1 MKKLVTILVL
11 CCVFAAFVAC
21 GGSGNK
27 AVTTFM
33 DKVKAG
39 DVDGAVALIKNSF
52 DRQVPVKVKNFFAGK
67 TVQGYAL
74 IEDKDSKAGAA
85 GGMGMAMT
93 QVRITFADGEKIVR
107 FLLKDDGGWVI
118 SNILLP
124 E

>member
-1 MKKLVTILVL
+1 MKKIVTILVL
-11 CCVFAAFVAC
+11 CCVFAAFLAC

-39 DVDGAVALIKNSF
+39 DVDGAVALINNKF
-52 DRQVPVKVKNFFAGK
+52 DRQVPVKVKSFFAGK
-67 TVQGYAL
+67 TVQSYAL

-93 QVRITFADGEKIVR
+93 QVKITFADGEKIVR